1 MQVYLDYNGSA
12 PLAAEVEQ
20 YLINRLQE
28 KRTLRKSK
36 CEPFSWNEVQYGVIE
51 KSRDAIAKAFSVK
64 SEKVFF
70 NSGATEG
77 ISAVF
82 NHISH
87 VNSKSVKKILIY
99 SDLEHS
105 ATINCADYL
114 RSEHEGFEVIKL
126 NVLKN
131 GQVDL
136 DHLDQ
141 LITEHSEN
149 IKLISVMA
157 ANNETGVIQPIKEAS
172 NLCALKNIPFF
183 CDATQILG
191 KSPFNFDNL
200 KIDFLCCSGHK
211 IGALTGVGAL
221 IVNDPDN
228 FVPLIIGGKQEGGL
242 RGGTQNYIG
251 IETLGVAFDL
261 IENKISYLSYIELK
275 RDQFEV
281 SLKQLFPDV
290 VFFGKDAPRV
300 CNTSY
305 FSIPGISNGDIQ
317 VALQM
322 NKIFV
327 TTGSACSDKKDSL
340 SHVLSSMGYEKDIIQ
355 GAVRL
360 SCAMKETVN
369 CFDYAL
375 DVIREKFHK

>member
-28 KRTLRKSK
+28 KGPYANPNANHFLGMK
-36 CEPFSWNEVQYGVIE
+36 CSMAIE
-51 KSRDAIAKAFSVK
+51 KSRKSVAKAFSVK
-64 SEKVFF
+64 SEHIFF
-70 NSGATEG
+70 NSGATEA
-77 ISAVF
+77 ISAIF
-82 NHISH
+82 NHIRH
-87 VNSKSVKKILIY
+87 INSKSEKKILVY

-105 ATINCADYL
+105 ATINCGEYL
-114 RSEHEGFEVIKL
+114 SEHDRYEIIKL
-126 NVLKN
+126 RVLEN

-136 DHLDQ
+136 NHLQ
-141 LITEHSEN
+141 EIIKEHN
-149 IKLISVMA
+149 QDIKLVSVMA
-157 ANNETGVIQPIKEAS
+157 ANNETGVIQPIKEIGT
-172 NLCALKNIPFF
+172 LCNQNSLPFF

-191 KSPFNFDNL
+191 KYPFCFND
-200 KIDFLCCSGHK
+200 ISVDFLCCSGHK

-221 IVNDPDN
+221 ILKDPQD
-228 FVPLIIGGKQEGGL
+228 FIPLIIGGKQEGGI

-251 IETLGVAFDL
+251 IETIGIAFEL
-261 IENKISYLSYIELK
+261 IKEKMSYLEGIEKK
-275 RDQFEV
+275 RNQFEE
-281 SLKQLFPDV
+281 SLKSLFPNTI
-290 VFFGKDAPRV
+290 FFGKEAPRV

-305 FSIPGISNGDIQ
+305 FSIPGISNVDIQ
-317 VALQM
+317 LALQM
-322 NKIFV
+322 KKIFV

-340 SHVLSSMGYEKDIIQ
+340 SLVLSSMGYSADQIR

-375 DVIREKFHK
+375 EVIKEKFHN

>member
-28 KRTLRKSK
+28 KGPYANPNANHFLGMK
-36 CEPFSWNEVQYGVIE
+36 CSMAIE
-51 KSRDAIAKAFSVK
+51 KSRNSIAKAFSVK

-87 VNSKSVKKILIY
+87 VNSKSEKKILIY

-114 RSEHEGFEVIKL
+114 SEHDNFEVIKL

-136 DHLDQ
+136 NHLSQ

-157 ANNETGVIQPIKEAS
+157 ANNETGVIQPIKEVS
-172 NLCALKNIPFF
+172 TLCASKNIPFF

-191 KSPFNFDNL
+191 KSPFSFDNL

-221 IVNDPDN
+221 ILNDPDN
-228 FVPLIIGGKQEGGL
+228 FIPLIIGGKQEGGL

-261 IENKISYLSYIELK
+261 IENKMSYLSYIES
-275 RDQFEV
+275 RRNQFEE
-281 SLKQLFPDV
+281 SLQQLFPDV

-340 SHVLSSMGYEKDIIQ
+340 SHVLNSMGYEKDIIT

-375 DVIREKFHK
+375 DVIKEKFHK

>member
-28 KRTLRKSK
+28 KGPYANPNANHFLGMK
-36 CEPFSWNEVQYGVIE
+36 CSMAIE
-51 KSRDAIAKAFSVK
+51 KSRNSIAKAFSVK
-64 SEKVFF
+64 SENVFF

-87 VNSKSVKKILIY
+87 VNSKSEKKILIY

-114 RSEHEGFEVIKL
+114 SEHDNFEVIKL
-126 NVLKN
+126 NVLRN

-136 DHLDQ
+136 SHLDQ

-157 ANNETGVIQPIKEAS
+157 ANNETGVIQPIKEVS
-172 NLCALKNIPFF
+172 TLCASKNIPFF

-191 KSPFNFDNL
+191 KSPFSFDNL

-221 IVNDPDN
+221 ILNDPDN

-261 IENKISYLSYIELK
+261 IENKMSYLSYIES
-275 RDQFEV
+275 RRNRFEE
-281 SLKQLFPDV
+281 SLQQLFPDV

-340 SHVLSSMGYEKDIIQ
+340 SHVLNSMGYEKDIIK

-375 DVIREKFHK
+375 DVIKEKFHK

>member
-28 KRTLRKSK
+28 KGPYANPNANHFLGMK
-36 CEPFSWNEVQYGVIE
+36 CSLAIE
-51 KSRDAIAKAFSVK
+51 KSRNSIAKAFSVK

-87 VNSKSVKKILIY
+87 INSKSEKKILIY

-114 RSEHEGFEVIKL
+114 NEHDDFEVVKL
-126 NVLKN
+126 KVLKN
-131 GQVDL
+131 GQIDL
-136 DHLDQ
+136 DHLRE
-141 LITEHSEN
+141 LIAKHSSD
-149 IKLISVMA
+149 IKLVSVMA
-157 ANNETGVIQPIKEAS
+157 ANNETGVIQPIKEVS
-172 NLCALKNIPFF
+172 SICAPKNIPFF

-191 KSPFNFDNL
+191 KSPFSFDNL

-228 FVPLIIGGKQEGGL
+228 FIPLIIGGKQEGGL

-251 IETLGVAFDL
+251 IETFGVAFDL
-261 IENKISYLSYIELK
+261 IENKMSYLSHIESK
-275 RDQFEV
+275 RDQFEE
-281 SLKQLFPDV
+281 SLKNLFPEI
-290 VFFGKDAPRV
+290 VFFGKESPRV

-305 FSIPGISNGDIQ
+305 FSIPGISNSDIQ

-340 SHVLSSMGYEKDIIQ
+340 SHVLNSMGFSGDIIK

-375 DVIREKFHK
+375 EVIKEKFHK

>member
-12 PLAAEVEQ
+12 PLATEVEE
-20 YLINRLQE
+20 YLINRLKE
-28 KRTLRKSK
+28 KGPYANPNANHFLGMK
-36 CEPFSWNEVQYGVIE
+36 CSMGIE
-51 KSRDAIAKAFSVK
+51 KSRNSIAKAFSVNN
-64 SEKVFF
+64 ENVFF

-82 NHISH
+82 NHIRH
-87 VNSKSVKKILIY
+87 TFSKESKKILVY
-99 SDLEHS
+99 SDIEHS

-114 RSEHEGFEVIKL
+114 EEHDNFEVIKL

-131 GQVDL
+131 GQVDVE
-136 DHLDQ
+136 HLAEIIQ
-141 LITEHSEN
+141 QHGNN

-157 ANNETGVIQPIKEAS
+157 ANNETGVIQPISEIS
-172 NLCALKNIPFF
+172 TLCHKNDILFF

-191 KSPFNFDNL
+191 KSPFSFDRLN
-200 KIDFLCCSGHK
+200 IDFLCCSGHK

-221 IVNDPDN
+221 IIKNPN
-228 FVPLIIGGKQEGGL
+228 KFIPLIIGGKQEAGL

-251 IETLGVAFDL
+251 IETMGVAFEL
-261 IENKISYLSYIELK
+261 IENKMSFLKEIESK
-275 RDQFEV
+275 RNKFE
-281 SLKQLFPDV
+281 SELRKLFPKSI
-290 VFFGKDAPRV
+290 FFGEASPRV

-305 FSIPGISNGDIQ
+305 FSIPGISNSDIQ
-317 VALQM
+317 MALQM
-322 NKIFV
+322 NKIFA

-340 SHVLSSMGYEKDIIQ
+340 SHVLLSMGHSPDEIK

-360 SCAMKETVN
+360 SCAMKEEVN

-375 DVIREKFHK
+375 KAIKEKFHN

>member
-28 KRTLRKSK
+28 KGPYANPNANHFLGMK
-36 CEPFSWNEVQYGVIE
+36 CSMAIE
-51 KSRDAIAKAFSVK
+51 KSRNSIAKAFSVK

-87 VNSKSVKKILIY
+87 VNSKSEKKILIY

-114 RSEHEGFEVIKL
+114 SEHDNFEVIKL
-126 NVLKN
+126 NVLRN

-136 DHLDQ
+136 NHLDQ

-157 ANNETGVIQPIKEAS
+157 ANNETGVIQPIKEVS
-172 NLCALKNIPFF
+172 TLCASKNIPFF

-191 KSPFNFDNL
+191 KSPFSFDNL

-221 IVNDPDN
+221 ILDDPDN

-261 IENKISYLSYIELK
+261 IENKMSYLSYIESR
-275 RDQFEV
+275 RDQFED
-281 SLKQLFPDV
+281 SLQQLFPDV

-340 SHVLSSMGYEKDIIQ
+340 SHVLNSMGYEKDIIK

-375 DVIREKFHK
+375 DVIKEKFHK